1 MRNLARF
8 KNIIFS
14 FSILLLVLIIG
25 VVGFKILEPRYTLLE
40 ATYMTIITIAT
51 VGYRE
56 IYEPTQG
63 TMIFISLL
71 IVTSFGTF
79 AYAVSAISA
88 YIIDGEF
95 REYFKEYKVKS
106 EVNKLK
112 NHVVICGYGRNG
124 SQAVTVMEKHQQPF
138 VVIENNPAAIE
149 DLQKH
154 NPEALLVVGD
164 ATHDE
169 ILIEAGIE
177 KAKSLITTLPS
188 DSNNL
193 FVVLSARS
201 INQKLKIISRASE
214 DNSDKK
220 LRIAGADNVIMPD
233 KIGGAHM
240 ASLVMK
246 PDIIE
251 FMDYISAQGQ
261 IDINLEEI
269 SFDELPANFKN
280 KSITEI
286 GIRQLTG
293 ANIIGLKGS
302 DGEFVINPKPD
313 TLITSKIKMF
323 VLGTPDQI
331 KKLKELFH
339 V

>member
-1 MRNLARF
+1 L
-8 KNIIFS
+8 
-14 FSILLLVLIIG
+14 ILVIG
-25 VVGFKILEPRYTLLE
+25 VIGFMTLEPRYTLVE
-40 ATYMTIITIAT
+40 AVYMTVITIAT

-56 IYEPTQG
+56 VYEPTQG
-63 TMIFISLL
+63 SMIFVSIL

-95 REYFKEYKVKS
+95 RNYFKEYKVKA

-112 NHVVICGYGRNG
+112 DHVIICGYGRNG
-124 SQAVTVMEKHQQPF
+124 SQAATVMAVHKQPF
-138 VVIENNPAAIE
+138 VIVES
-149 DLQKH
+149 K
-154 NPEALLVVGD
+154 PEVVEELKKNHPEILLVVGD

-169 ILIEAGIE
+169 VLADAGID
-177 KAKSLITTLPS
+177 KAKALVTTLPS
-188 DSNNL
+188 DSHNL

-201 INQKLKIISRASE
+201 INPKLKIISRASE

-246 PDIIE
+246 PDVVE
-251 FMDYISAQGQ
+251 FIDYISAQGQ
-261 IDINLEEI
+261 IDFNLEEI
-269 SFDELPANFKN
+269 SFEELPDKFRN
-280 KSITEI
+280 KSIHEI
-286 GIRQLTG
+286 GVRGLTG
-293 ANIIGLKGS
+293 ANIIGLKND
-302 DGEFVINPKPD
+302 DGEFVINPHPD
-313 TLITSKIKMF
+313 TIITSKIKMF
-323 VLGTPDQI
+323 ALGTPEQI
-331 KKLKELFH
+331 KKLKQLFQ

>member
-1 MRNLARF
+1 MKNLARF

-14 FSILLLVLIIG
+14 FLILLLVLIIG
-25 VVGFKILEPRYTLLE
+25 VVGFKFLEPRYTLLE
-40 ATYMTIITIAT
+40 AVYMTVITIAT

-63 TMIFISLL
+63 TMVFISLL

-95 REYFKEYKVKS
+95 REYFKEFKVKS
-106 EVNKLK
+106 EVSKLK
-112 NHVVICGYGRNG
+112 NHVIICGYGRNG
-124 SQAVTVMEKHQQPF
+124 SQAVTVMEKHNQSF
-138 VVIENNPAAIE
+138 VVIESNAAAIE
-149 DLQKH
+149 DLKKH
-154 NPEALLVVGD
+154 NPEALVVVGD

-169 ILIEAGIE
+169 ILMEAGIE

-201 INQKLKIISRASE
+201 INGQLKIISRASE

-269 SFDELPANFKN
+269 SFDELPPKFKN
-280 KSITEI
+280 KSITDI
-286 GIRQLTG
+286 GIRNLTG
-293 ANIIGLKGS
+293 ANIIGLKGP
-302 DGEFVINPKPD
+302 DGEFVINPKPG

>member
-1 MRNLARF
+1 M
-8 KNIIFS
+8 
-14 FSILLLVLIIG
+14 
-25 VVGFKILEPRYTLLE
+25 ILEPRYTFLE
-40 ATYMTIITIAT
+40 ATYMTVITIAT

-56 IYEPTQG
+56 IYEPSAG
-63 TMIFISLL
+63 VMVFISLL
-71 IVTSFGTF
+71 IVTSFGSF

-106 EVNKLK
+106 VVSKLK
-112 NHVVICGYGRNG
+112 NHVIICGYGRNG
-124 SQAVTVMEKHQQPF
+124 SQAVTVMEKHNQPF
-138 VVIENNPAAIE
+138 VVVEHDLAVIE
-149 DLQKH
+149 DIKKH
-154 NPEALLVVGD
+154 SQEALVVIGD

-169 ILIEAGIE
+169 VLLEAGIE
-177 KAKSLITTLPS
+177 NAKSLITTLPS

-201 INQKLKIISRASE
+201 INSNLKIISRASE

-220 LRIAGADNVIMPD
+220 LRIAGANNVIMPD

-261 IDINLEEI
+261 IDVNLEEI
-269 SFDELPANFKN
+269 SFDELPSKFKN
-280 KSITEI
+280 KTITEI
-286 GIRQLTG
+286 GIRMLTG

-302 DGEFVINPKPD
+302 DGDFVVNPLPD
-313 TLITSKIKMF
+313 TVITSKTKMF
-323 VLGTPDQI
+323 VLGTPNQI

>member
-1 MRNLARF
+1 MRDFSRF
-8 KNIIFS
+8 TNIIFS
-14 FSILLLVLIIG
+14 FLFLILVLIVGVIG
-25 VVGFKILEPRYTLLE
+25 FLIIEPEYTLLE
-40 ATYMTIITIAT
+40 AVYMTIITIST
-51 VGYRE
+51 VGFRE
-56 IYEPTQG
+56 VHEPTQG

-71 IVTSFGTF
+71 IVSSFGTF

-95 REYFKEYKVKS
+95 RAYFKEYKVKS
-106 EVNKLK
+106 VVSKLK

-124 SQAVTVMEKHQQPF
+124 SQAVNVMEKHNQPF
-138 VVIENNPAAIE
+138 VIIENDALAIE
-149 DLQKH
+149 DIKKH
-154 NPEALLVVGD
+154 SPEALVVVGD

-169 ILIEAGIE
+169 ILIEAGI
-177 KAKSLITTLPS
+177 KNAKSLITTLPS

-201 INQKLKIISRASE
+201 INKNLKIISRASE

-220 LRIAGADNVIMPD
+220 LRIAGANNVIMPD

-251 FMDYISAQGQ
+251 FIDYISAQEQ

-269 SFDELPANFKN
+269 SFDELPSKFKN
-280 KSITEI
+280 KTITEI
-286 GIRQLTG
+286 GIRKLTG

-302 DGEFVINPKPD
+302 DGDFVINPKP
-313 TLITSKIKMF
+313 TTIITSKIKMF
-323 VLGTPDQI
+323 VLGTPGQI
-331 KKLKELFH
+331 KKLKELFQ

>member
-1 MRNLARF
+1 MRNLSRF
-8 KNIIFS
+8 KNIFFS
-14 FSILLLVLIIG
+14 FSILILVLIVGVIG
-25 VVGFKILEPRYTLLE
+25 FMILEPKYTLLE
-40 ATYMTIITIAT
+40 AVYMTVITIAT
-51 VGYRE
+51 VGFRE
-56 IYEPTQG
+56 IYEPTQSV
-63 TMIFISLL
+63 MVFISLL

-79 AYAVSAISA
+79 AYTISAISA

-95 REYFKEYKVKS
+95 REYFKQFKVKS
-106 EVNKLK
+106 EFSKLK
-112 NHVVICGYGRNG
+112 EHVIICGYGRNG
-124 SQAVTVMEKHQQPF
+124 SQAVNVMEKHNQPF
-138 VVIENNPAAIE
+138 VVIENNPAVIE
-149 DLQKH
+149 DIKKH
-154 NPEALLVVGD
+154 SPEALIVSGD

-169 ILIEAGIE
+169 ILIEAGIDR
-177 KAKSLITTLPS
+177 AKSLITTLPS

-201 INQKLKIISRASE
+201 INDKLKIISRASE

-220 LRIAGADNVIMPD
+220 LRIAGANNVIMPD

-251 FMDYISAQGQ
+251 FIDYISAQGQ

-269 SFDELPANFKN
+269 SFDELPTNYKN
-280 KSITEI
+280 KTITEI
-286 GIRQLTG
+286 GIRNLTG

-302 DGEFVINPKPD
+302 KGDFVINPKPE
-313 TLITSKIKMF
+313 TIIASKTKMF
-323 VLGTPDQI
+323 VLGTPEQI

>member
-1 MRNLARF
+1 VKNLSRF
-8 KNIIFS
+8 KNIIYSIS
-14 FSILLLVLIIG
+14 FLFIVIVVGIIG
-25 VVGFKILEPRYTLLE
+25 FMILEPRYTFLE
-40 ATYMTIITIAT
+40 AVYMTIITIAT

-56 IYEPTQG
+56 VYEPSEG
-63 TMIFISLL
+63 VMVFISVL

-106 EVNKLK
+106 EVSKLN

-124 SQAVTVMEKHQQPF
+124 SQAVTIMEKHNQPF
-138 VVIENNPAAIE
+138 VVVEQDPVVIE
-149 DLQKH
+149 DIKKH
-154 NPEALLVVGD
+154 SPEALIVSGD

-169 ILIEAGIE
+169 ILLEAGID

-201 INQKLKIISRASE
+201 INNKLKIISRASE

-220 LRIAGADNVIMPD
+220 LRIAGANNVIMPD

-261 IDINLEEI
+261 IDVNLEEI
-269 SFDELPANFKN
+269 SFDELPSKFKN
-280 KSITEI
+280 KTITEI
-286 GIRQLTG
+286 GIRRITG
-293 ANIIGLKGS
+293 ANIIGLKES
-302 DGEFVINPKPD
+302 DGDFVVNPMPE
-313 TLITSKIKMF
+313 TVITAKTKMF

>member
-1 MRNLARF
+1 
-8 KNIIFS
+8 
-14 FSILLLVLIIG
+14 
-25 VVGFKILEPRYTLLE
+25 
-40 ATYMTIITIAT
+40 MTIITIAT

-56 IYEPTQG
+56 VYEPSEG
-63 TMIFISLL
+63 VMVFISVL

-106 EVNKLK
+106 EVSKLN

-124 SQAVTVMEKHQQPF
+124 SQAVTIMEKHNQPF
-138 VVIENNPAAIE
+138 VVVEQDPVVIE
-149 DLQKH
+149 DIKKH
-154 NPEALLVVGD
+154 SPEALIVSGD

-169 ILIEAGIE
+169 ILLEAGID

-201 INQKLKIISRASE
+201 INNKLKIISRASE

-220 LRIAGADNVIMPD
+220 LRIAGANNVIMPD

-261 IDINLEEI
+261 IDVNLEEI
-269 SFDELPANFKN
+269 SFDELPSKFKN
-280 KSITEI
+280 KTITEI
-286 GIRQLTG
+286 GIRRITG
-293 ANIIGLKGS
+293 ANIIGLKES
-302 DGEFVINPKPD
+302 DGDFVVNPMPE
-313 TLITSKIKMF
+313 TVITAKTKMF

>member
-1 MRNLARF
+1 MNLSRF

-14 FSILLLVLIIG
+14 FSFLILVLIIG
-25 VVGFKILEPRYTLLE
+25 VIGFMILEPRYTLLE
-40 ATYMTIITIAT
+40 AVYMTVITIAT
-51 VGYRE
+51 VGFRE

-63 TMIFISLL
+63 TMVFISLL

-95 REYFKEYKVKS
+95 RQYFKEFKVKS
-106 EVNKLK
+106 ELSKLK
-112 NHVVICGYGRNG
+112 DHVVICGYGRNG
-124 SQAVTVMEKHQQPF
+124 SQAVNVMEKHDQDF
-138 VVIENNPAAIE
+138 VIIESNPAAIE
-149 DLQKH
+149 DIKKH
-154 NPEALLVVGD
+154 SPEALIVIGD

-177 KAKSLITTLPS
+177 KAKALVTTLPS

-201 INQKLKIISRASE
+201 INGKLKIISRASE

-220 LRIAGADNVIMPD
+220 LRIAGANNVIMPD

-269 SFDELPANFKN
+269 SFDELPPKFKN
-280 KSITEI
+280 KTITEI

-293 ANIIGLKGS
+293 SNIIGMKGS

-313 TLITSKIKMF
+313 TIITSKTKMF
-323 VLGTPDQI
+323 VLGTPEQI

>member
-25 VVGFKILEPRYTLLE
+25 VAGFKILEPRYTLLE

-286 GIRQLTG
+286 GIRHLTG

>member
-1 MRNLARF
+1 VRNFARF

-14 FSILLLVLIIG
+14 FFLLLLVLVIG
-25 VVGFKILEPRYTLLE
+25 VVGFKVLEPRYTLLE
-40 ATYMTIITIAT
+40 AVYMTVITIAT

-95 REYFKEYKVKS
+95 REYFKEYKVKAV
-106 EVNKLK
+106 VNKLK
-112 NHVVICGYGRNG
+112 GHVVICGYGRNG
-124 SQAVTVMEKHQQPF
+124 SQAVAVMEKHKQPY
-138 VVIENNPAAIE
+138 VVIENNPISIE
-149 DLQKH
+149 DLKRF

-169 ILIEAGIE
+169 VLLEAGIA

-201 INQKLKIISRASE
+201 LNNNLKIISRASE

-269 SFDELPANFKN
+269 SFDELPEKYKN

-293 ANIIGLKGS
+293 ANIIGLKGPEG
-302 DGEFVINPKPD
+302 DFVINPKPG

-331 KKLKELFH
+331 AKLKELFQ

>member
-1 MRNLARF
+1 MRNLSRF

-14 FSILLLVLIIG
+14 IVILFIVLVIG
-25 VVGFKILEPRYTLLE
+25 VVGFKILEPRYTLVE
-40 ATYMTIITIAT
+40 AIYMTVITIAT

-56 IYEPTQG
+56 LYEPNQS
-63 TMIFISLL
+63 TMIFVTLL

-95 REYFKEYKVKS
+95 KAYFKEYKVKN
-106 EVNKLK
+106 EVSKLK
-112 NHVVICGYGRNG
+112 DHVIICGHGRNG
-124 SQAVTVMEKHQQPF
+124 SQAVNVMKTHGQKF
-138 VVIENNPAAIE
+138 VVVENNPDVIE
-149 DLQKH
+149 DIKKSD
-154 NPEALLVVGD
+154 PEMLFVVGD
-164 ATHDE
+164 STHDE
-169 ILIEAGIE
+169 VLLEAGIE
-177 KAKSLITTLPS
+177 KAKALITTLPS

-193 FVVLSARS
+193 FVVLSARA
-201 INQKLKIISRASE
+201 INDRIKIISRASE

-220 LRIAGADNVIMPD
+220 LRIAGANNVIMPD

-251 FMDYISAQGQ
+251 FMDYISAQGH

-269 SFDELPANFKN
+269 SFDELPAEFKN

-293 ANIIGLKGS
+293 ANIIGLKKS
-302 DGEFVINPKPD
+302 DGEFEINPSPG

-323 VLGTPDQI
+323 VLGTPEQI
-331 KKLKELFH
+331 LKLKELFH
-339 V
+339 T

>member
-1 MRNLARF
+1 M
-8 KNIIFS
+8 
-14 FSILLLVLIIG
+14 
-25 VVGFKILEPRYTLLE
+25 ILEPRYTFLE
-40 ATYMTIITIAT
+40 ATYMTVITIAT

-56 IYEPTQG
+56 IYEPSAG
-63 TMIFISLL
+63 VMVFISLL
-71 IVTSFGTF
+71 IVTSFGSF

-106 EVNKLK
+106 VVSKLK
-112 NHVVICGYGRNG
+112 NHVIICGYGRNG
-124 SQAVTVMEKHQQPF
+124 SQAVTVMEKHNQPF
-138 VVIENNPAAIE
+138 VVVEHDLAVIE
-149 DLQKH
+149 DIKKH
-154 NPEALLVVGD
+154 SQEALVVIGD

-169 ILIEAGIE
+169 ILLEAGIE
-177 KAKSLITTLPS
+177 NAKSLITTLPS

-201 INQKLKIISRASE
+201 INSNLKIISRASE

-220 LRIAGADNVIMPD
+220 LRIAGANNVIMPD

-261 IDINLEEI
+261 IDVNLEEI
-269 SFDELPANFKN
+269 SFDELPSKFKN
-280 KSITEI
+280 KTITEI
-286 GIRQLTG
+286 GIRMLTG

-302 DGEFVINPKPD
+302 DGDFVVNPLPD
-313 TLITSKIKMF
+313 TVITSKTKMF
-323 VLGTPDQI
+323 VLGTPNQI

>member
-1 MRNLARF
+1 MRP
-8 KNIIFS
+8 
-14 FSILLLVLIIG
+14 SIGQWRTTIDVHTEINSRSRHNELVWG
-25 VVGFKILEPRYTLLE
+25 EVAGKHRC
-40 ATYMTIITIAT
+40 IAY
-51 VGYRE
+51 GDESDPAIDRA
-56 IYEPTQG
+56 
-63 TMIFISLL
+63 IFISHMHLVVAG
-71 IVTSFGTF
+71 I
-79 AYAVSAISA
+79 ICA

-95 REYFKEYKVKS
+95 RAYFKQYKVKS

-124 SQAVTVMEKHQQPF
+124 SQAVTVMEKHKQPF
-138 VVIENNPAAIE
+138 LIIENNPAVIE
-149 DLQKH
+149 DLKKH

-169 ILIEAGIE
+169 TLMEAGIE

-201 INQKLKIISRASE
+201 INHKLKIISRASE

-313 TLITSKIKMF
+313 TLITSRIKMF
-323 VLGTPDQI
+323 VLGTPNQI

>member
-1 MRNLARF
+1 M
-8 KNIIFS
+8 
-14 FSILLLVLIIG
+14 
-25 VVGFKILEPRYTLLE
+25 ILEPRYTFLE
-40 ATYMTIITIAT
+40 AVYMTIITIAT

-56 IYEPTQG
+56 VYEPSEG
-63 TMIFISLL
+63 VMVFISVL

-106 EVNKLK
+106 EVSKLN

-124 SQAVTVMEKHQQPF
+124 SQAVTIMEKHNQPF
-138 VVIENNPAAIE
+138 VVVEQDPVVIE
-149 DLQKH
+149 DIKKH
-154 NPEALLVVGD
+154 SPEALIVSGD

-169 ILIEAGIE
+169 ILLEAGID

-201 INQKLKIISRASE
+201 INNKLKIISRASE

-220 LRIAGADNVIMPD
+220 LRIAGANNVIMPD

-261 IDINLEEI
+261 IDVNL
-269 SFDELPANFKN
+269 
-280 KSITEI
+280 
-286 GIRQLTG
+286 
-293 ANIIGLKGS
+293 
-302 DGEFVINPKPD
+302 
-313 TLITSKIKMF
+313 
-323 VLGTPDQI
+323 
-331 KKLKELFH
+331 
-339 V
+339 

>member
-1 MRNLARF
+1 MKNLSRF
-8 KNIIFS
+8 KNIIYSIS
-14 FSILLLVLIIG
+14 FLFIVIVVGIIG
-25 VVGFKILEPRYTLLE
+25 FMLLEPRYTFLE
-40 ATYMTIITIAT
+40 AVYMTIITIAT

-56 IYEPTQG
+56 VYEPSEG
-63 TMIFISLL
+63 VMVFISVL

-106 EVNKLK
+106 EVSKLN

-124 SQAVTVMEKHQQPF
+124 SQAVTIMEKHNQPF
-138 VVIENNPAAIE
+138 VVVEQDPVVIE
-149 DLQKH
+149 DIKKH
-154 NPEALLVVGD
+154 SPEALIVSGD

-169 ILIEAGIE
+169 ILLEAGID

-201 INQKLKIISRASE
+201 INNKLKIISRASE

-220 LRIAGADNVIMPD
+220 LRIAGANNVIMPD

-261 IDINLEEI
+261 IDVNLEEI
-269 SFDELPANFKN
+269 SFDELPSKFKN
-280 KSITEI
+280 KTITEI
-286 GIRQLTG
+286 GIRRITG
-293 ANIIGLKGS
+293 ANIIGLKES
-302 DGEFVINPKPD
+302 DGDFVVNPMPE
-313 TLITSKIKMF
+313 TVITAKTKMF

>member
-1 MRNLARF
+1 VRDLSRF

-14 FSILLLVLIIG
+14 FLFLFLILIIG
-25 VVGFKILEPRYTLLE
+25 VIGFKSLEPRYTLLE
-40 ATYMTIITIAT
+40 AVYMTVITIT
-51 VGYRE
+51 TIGFRE
-56 IYEPTQG
+56 IYEPTSG

-106 EVNKLK
+106 EVSKLK
-112 NHVVICGYGRNG
+112 NHVIICGYGRNG
-124 SQAVTVMEKHQQPF
+124 SQAVTVLKKHKQPF
-138 VVIENNPAAIE
+138 LVVENNPTAIE
-149 DLQKH
+149 EIKKH
-154 NPEALLVVGD
+154 NPELLLVVGD

-169 ILIEAGIE
+169 VLEEAGIQT
-177 KAKSLITTLPS
+177 AQALITTLPS

-201 INQKLKIISRASE
+201 VNSSIKIISRASE

-220 LRIAGADNVIMPD
+220 LRIAGANNVIMPD

-251 FMDYISAQGQ
+251 FMDYISAQSN
-261 IDINLEEI
+261 IDINLEEL
-269 SFDELPANFKN
+269 SFDVLPERFRG

-293 ANIIGLKGS
+293 ANIIGLKRD
-302 DGEFVINPKPD
+302 DGAFEINPNPE
-313 TLITSKIKMF
+313 TLITSKIKVF
-323 VLGTPDQI
+323 VLGTPNQI
-331 KKLKELFH
+331 KKLNELFQ

>member
-1 MRNLARF
+1 M
-8 KNIIFS
+8 
-14 FSILLLVLIIG
+14 IG
-25 VVGFKILEPRYTLLE
+25 VVGFMWLEPRYTLLE
-40 ATYMTIITIAT
+40 AVYMTVITIAT

-56 IYEPTQG
+56 VYEPTEG
-63 TMIFISLL
+63 TMLFVTLL
-71 IVTSFGTF
+71 IVTSFGIF

-95 REYFKEYKVKS
+95 KAYFKEYKVKQ
-106 EVNKLK
+106 ELNKL
-112 NHVVICGYGRNG
+112 NGHVIICGHGRNG
-124 SQAVTVMEKHQQPF
+124 TQAVNVMKTHGQKF
-138 VVIENNPAAIE
+138 VVIENNIE
-149 DLQKH
+149 VIEELRKNDP
-154 NPEALLVVGD
+154 NVIFVVGD
-164 ATHDE
+164 STHDE
-169 ILIEAGIE
+169 VLVEAGIE
-177 KAKSLITTLPS
+177 RAKALITTLPS

-193 FVVLSARS
+193 FVVLSARAIS
-201 INQKLKIISRASE
+201 PNIKIISRASE

-246 PDIIE
+246 PDTIE
-251 FMDYISAQGQ
+251 FMDYISAQGH

-269 SFDELPANFKN
+269 SFDELPKEFKN

-293 ANIIGLKGS
+293 ANIIGLKNSTGAF
-302 DGEFVINPKPD
+302 EINPNPE
-313 TLITSKIKMF
+313 TLITPNIKMF

-339 V
+339 T

>member
-1 MRNLARF
+1 VRDLSRF

-14 FSILLLVLIIG
+14 FLFLFLILIIG
-25 VVGFKILEPRYTLLE
+25 VIGFKSLEPRYTLLE
-40 ATYMTIITIAT
+40 AVYMTVITIT
-51 VGYRE
+51 TIGFRE
-56 IYEPTQG
+56 IYEPTSG

-106 EVNKLK
+106 EVSKLK
-112 NHVVICGYGRNG
+112 NHVIICGYGRNG
-124 SQAVTVMEKHQQPF
+124 SQAVTVLKKHKQPF
-138 VVIENNPAAIE
+138 LVVENNPTAIE
-149 DLQKH
+149 EIKKH
-154 NPEALLVVGD
+154 NPELLLVVGD

-169 ILIEAGIE
+169 VLEEAGIQT
-177 KAKSLITTLPS
+177 AQALITTLPS

-201 INQKLKIISRASE
+201 VNSSIKIISRASE

-220 LRIAGADNVIMPD
+220 LRIAGANNVIMPD

-251 FMDYISAQGQ
+251 FMDYISAQSN
-261 IDINLEEI
+261 IDINLEEL
-269 SFDELPANFKN
+269 SFDVLPERFRGR
-280 KSITEI
+280 SITEI

-293 ANIIGLKGS
+293 ANIIGLKRD
-302 DGEFVINPKPD
+302 DGAFEINPNPE
-313 TLITSKIKMF
+313 TLITSKIKVF
-323 VLGTPDQI
+323 VLGTPNQI
-331 KKLKELFH
+331 KKLNELFQ

>member
-1 MRNLARF
+1 
-8 KNIIFS
+8 
-14 FSILLLVLIIG
+14 VIG
-25 VVGFKILEPRYTLLE
+25 FMILEPNYTLLE
-40 ATYMTIITIAT
+40 AVYMTIITITT
-51 VGYRE
+51 VGFRE

-71 IVTSFGTF
+71 IITSFGTF

-88 YIIDGEF
+88 YVIDGEF
-95 REYFKEYKVKS
+95 RAYFKEYKVKS
-106 EVNKLK
+106 EVSKLK
-112 NHVVICGYGRNG
+112 NHVIICGYGRNG
-124 SQAVTVMEKHQQPF
+124 SQAVTVMEKHKQSF
-138 VVIENNPAAIE
+138 VIVENDLLAIE
-149 DLQKH
+149 DLKKH
-154 NPEALLVVGD
+154 SPDALIVSGD

-177 KAKSLITTLPS
+177 KANSLITTLPS

-201 INQKLKIISRASE
+201 INKNLKIISRASE

-220 LRIAGADNVIMPD
+220 LRIAGANNVIMPD

-251 FMDYISAQGQ
+251 FIDYISAQEQ

-269 SFDELPANFKN
+269 RFDELPTKFKN
-280 KSITEI
+280 KTITEI
-286 GIRQLTG
+286 GIRKLTG
-293 ANIIGLKGS
+293 ANIIGLKSS
-302 DGEFVINPKPD
+302 DGDFVINPKPD
-313 TLITSKIKMF
+313 TIITSKIKMF

>member
-1 MRNLARF
+1 MRDLSRF

-14 FSILLLVLIIG
+14 FLFLFLILIIG
-25 VVGFKILEPRYTLLE
+25 VIGFKSLEPRYTLLE
-40 ATYMTIITIAT
+40 AVYMTVITIT
-51 VGYRE
+51 TIGFRE
-56 IYEPTQG
+56 IYEPTSG

-106 EVNKLK
+106 EVSKLK
-112 NHVVICGYGRNG
+112 NHVIICGYGRNG
-124 SQAVTVMEKHQQPF
+124 SQAVTVLKKHKQPF
-138 VVIENNPAAIE
+138 LVVENNPTAIE
-149 DLQKH
+149 EIKKH
-154 NPEALLVVGD
+154 NPELLLVVGD

-169 ILIEAGIE
+169 VLEEAGIQT
-177 KAKSLITTLPS
+177 AQALITTLPS

-201 INQKLKIISRASE
+201 VNSSIKIISRASE

-220 LRIAGADNVIMPD
+220 LRIAGANNVIMPD

-251 FMDYISAQGQ
+251 FMDYISAQSN
-261 IDINLEEI
+261 IDINLEEL
-269 SFDELPANFKN
+269 SFDVLPERFRGR
-280 KSITEI
+280 SITEI

-293 ANIIGLKGS
+293 ANIIGLKRD
-302 DGEFVINPKPD
+302 DGAFEINPNPE
-313 TLITSKIKMF
+313 TLITSKIKVF
-323 VLGTPDQI
+323 VLGTPNQI
-331 KKLKELFH
+331 KKLNELFQ

>member
-1 MRNLARF
+1 M
-8 KNIIFS
+8 
-14 FSILLLVLIIG
+14 ILD
-25 VVGFKILEPRYTLLE
+25 PRYTFLE
-40 ATYMTIITIAT
+40 ATYMTVITIAT

-56 IYEPTQG
+56 IYEPSAG
-63 TMIFISLL
+63 VMVFISLL

-106 EVNKLK
+106 VVSKLK
-112 NHVVICGYGRNG
+112 NHVIICGYGRNG
-124 SQAVTVMEKHQQPF
+124 SQAVTVMEKHNQPF
-138 VVIENNPAAIE
+138 VVVEHDLAVIE
-149 DLQKH
+149 DIKKH
-154 NPEALLVVGD
+154 SQEALVVIGD

-169 ILIEAGIE
+169 ILLEAGIE
-177 KAKSLITTLPS
+177 NAKSLITTLPS

-201 INQKLKIISRASE
+201 INSNLKIISRASE

-220 LRIAGADNVIMPD
+220 LRIAGANNVIMPD

-261 IDINLEEI
+261 IDVNLEEI
-269 SFDELPANFKN
+269 SFDELPSKFKN
-280 KSITEI
+280 KTITEI
-286 GIRQLTG
+286 GIRMLTG

-302 DGEFVINPKPD
+302 DGDFVVNPLPD
-313 TLITSKIKMF
+313 TVITSKTKMF
-323 VLGTPDQI
+323 VLGTPNQI

>member
-1 MRNLARF
+1 MRDLSRF

-14 FSILLLVLIIG
+14 FLFLFLILIIG
-25 VVGFKILEPRYTLLE
+25 VIGFKSLEPRYTLLE
-40 ATYMTIITIAT
+40 AVYMTVITIT
-51 VGYRE
+51 TIGFRE
-56 IYEPTQG
+56 IYEPTSG

-106 EVNKLK
+106 EVSKLK
-112 NHVVICGYGRNG
+112 NHVIICGYGRNG
-124 SQAVTVMEKHQQPF
+124 SQAVTVLKKHKQPF
-138 VVIENNPAAIE
+138 LVVENNPTAIE
-149 DLQKH
+149 EIKKH
-154 NPEALLVVGD
+154 NPELLLVVGD

-169 ILIEAGIE
+169 VLEEAGIQT
-177 KAKSLITTLPS
+177 AQALIATLPS

-201 INQKLKIISRASE
+201 VNSSIKIISRASE

-220 LRIAGADNVIMPD
+220 LRIAGANNVIMPD

-251 FMDYISAQGQ
+251 FMDYISAQSN
-261 IDINLEEI
+261 IDINLEEL
-269 SFDELPANFKN
+269 SFDVLPERFRG

-293 ANIIGLKGS
+293 ANIIGLKRD
-302 DGEFVINPKPD
+302 DGAFEINPNPE
-313 TLITSKIKMF
+313 TLITSKIKVF
-323 VLGTPDQI
+323 VLGTPNQI
-331 KKLKELFH
+331 KKLNELFQ

>member
-1 MRNLARF
+1 MRDLSRF

-14 FSILLLVLIIG
+14 FLFLFLILIIG
-25 VVGFKILEPRYTLLE
+25 VIGFKSLEPRYTLLE
-40 ATYMTIITIAT
+40 AVYMTVITIT
-51 VGYRE
+51 TIGFRE
-56 IYEPTQG
+56 IYEPTSG

-106 EVNKLK
+106 EVSKLK
-112 NHVVICGYGRNG
+112 NHVIICGYGRNG
-124 SQAVTVMEKHQQPF
+124 SQAVTVLKKHKQPF
-138 VVIENNPAAIE
+138 LVVENNPTAIE
-149 DLQKH
+149 EIKKH
-154 NPEALLVVGD
+154 NPELLLVVGD

-169 ILIEAGIE
+169 VLEEAGIQT
-177 KAKSLITTLPS
+177 AQALITTLPS

-201 INQKLKIISRASE
+201 VNSSIKIISRASE

-220 LRIAGADNVIMPD
+220 LRIAGANNVIMPD

-251 FMDYISAQGQ
+251 FMDYISAQSN
-261 IDINLEEI
+261 IDINLEEL
-269 SFDELPANFKN
+269 SFDVLPERFRG

-293 ANIIGLKGS
+293 ANIIGLKRD
-302 DGEFVINPKPD
+302 DGAFEINPNPE
-313 TLITSKIKMF
+313 TLITSKIKVF
-323 VLGTPDQI
+323 VLGTPNQI
-331 KKLKELFH
+331 KKLNELFQ

>member
-1 MRNLARF
+1 MKNLSRF
-8 KNIIFS
+8 KNIIYSIS
-14 FSILLLVLIIG
+14 FLFIVIVVGIIG
-25 VVGFKILEPRYTLLE
+25 FMILEPRYTFLE
-40 ATYMTIITIAT
+40 AVYMTIITIAT

-56 IYEPTQG
+56 VYEPSEG
-63 TMIFISLL
+63 VMVFISVL

-106 EVNKLK
+106 EVSKLN

-124 SQAVTVMEKHQQPF
+124 SQAVTIMEKHNQPF
-138 VVIENNPAAIE
+138 VVVEQDPVVIE
-149 DLQKH
+149 DIKKH
-154 NPEALLVVGD
+154 SPEALIVSGD

-169 ILIEAGIE
+169 ILLEAGID

-201 INQKLKIISRASE
+201 INNKLKIISRASE

-220 LRIAGADNVIMPD
+220 LRIAGANNVIMPD

-261 IDINLEEI
+261 IDVNLEEI
-269 SFDELPANFKN
+269 SFDELPSKFKN
-280 KSITEI
+280 KTITEI
-286 GIRQLTG
+286 GIRRITG
-293 ANIIGLKGS
+293 ANIIGLKES
-302 DGEFVINPKPD
+302 DGDFVVNPMPE
-313 TLITSKIKMF
+313 TVITAKTKMF

>member
-1 MRNLARF
+1 MRDLSRF

-14 FSILLLVLIIG
+14 FLFLVLILIIG
-25 VVGFKILEPRYTLLE
+25 VIGFKSLEPRYTLLE
-40 ATYMTIITIAT
+40 AVYMTVITIT
-51 VGYRE
+51 TIGFRE
-56 IYEPTQG
+56 IYEPTPG

-106 EVNKLK
+106 EVSKLK
-112 NHVVICGYGRNG
+112 NHVIICGYGRNG
-124 SQAVTVMEKHQQPF
+124 SQAVTVLKKHKQPF
-138 VVIENNPAAIE
+138 LVVENNPNAIE
-149 DLQKH
+149 EIKRH
-154 NPEALLVVGD
+154 NPELLLVVGD

-169 ILIEAGIE
+169 VLEEAGIQT
-177 KAKSLITTLPS
+177 AQALITTLPS

-193 FVVLSARS
+193 FVVLSARAVNSS
-201 INQKLKIISRASE
+201 IKIISRASE

-220 LRIAGADNVIMPD
+220 LRIAGANNVIMPD

-251 FMDYISAQGQ
+251 FMDYISAQSN
-261 IDINLEEI
+261 IDINLEEL
-269 SFDELPANFKN
+269 SFDVLPERFRG

-293 ANIIGLKGS
+293 ANIIGLKRD
-302 DGEFVINPKPD
+302 DGAFEINPNPE
-313 TLITSKIKMF
+313 TLITSKIKVF
-323 VLGTPDQI
+323 VLGTPGQI
-331 KKLKELFH
+331 KKLNELFQ

>member
-1 MRNLARF
+1 
-8 KNIIFS
+8 
-14 FSILLLVLIIG
+14 
-25 VVGFKILEPRYTLLE
+25 
-40 ATYMTIITIAT
+40 MTVITIT
-51 VGYRE
+51 TIGFRE
-56 IYEPTQG
+56 IYEPTSG

-106 EVNKLK
+106 EVSKLK
-112 NHVVICGYGRNG
+112 NHVIICGYGRNG
-124 SQAVTVMEKHQQPF
+124 SQAVTVLKKHKQPF
-138 VVIENNPAAIE
+138 LVVENNPTAIE
-149 DLQKH
+149 EIKKH
-154 NPEALLVVGD
+154 NPELLLVVGD

-169 ILIEAGIE
+169 VLEEAGIQT
-177 KAKSLITTLPS
+177 AQALITTLPS

-201 INQKLKIISRASE
+201 VNSSIKIISRASE

-220 LRIAGADNVIMPD
+220 LRIAGANNVIMPD

-251 FMDYISAQGQ
+251 FMDYISAQSN
-261 IDINLEEI
+261 IDINLEEL
-269 SFDELPANFKN
+269 SFDVLPERFRG

-293 ANIIGLKGS
+293 ANIIGLKRD
-302 DGEFVINPKPD
+302 DGAFEINPNPE
-313 TLITSKIKMF
+313 TLITSKIKVF
-323 VLGTPDQI
+323 VLGTPNQI
-331 KKLKELFH
+331 KKLNELFQ

>member
-1 MRNLARF
+1 M
-8 KNIIFS
+8 
-14 FSILLLVLIIG
+14 IG
-25 VVGFKILEPRYTLLE
+25 VVGFKILEPRYTLVE
-40 ATYMTIITIAT
+40 AIYMTVITIAT

-56 IYEPTQG
+56 LYEPNQS
-63 TMIFISLL
+63 TMIFVTLL

-95 REYFKEYKVKS
+95 KAYFKEYKVKN
-106 EVNKLK
+106 EVSKLK
-112 NHVVICGYGRNG
+112 DHVIICGHGRNG
-124 SQAVTVMEKHQQPF
+124 SQAVNVMKTHGQKF
-138 VVIENNPAAIE
+138 VVVENNPDVIE
-149 DLQKH
+149 DIKKSD
-154 NPEALLVVGD
+154 PEMLFVVGD
-164 ATHDE
+164 STHDE
-169 ILIEAGIE
+169 VLLEAGIE
-177 KAKSLITTLPS
+177 KAKALITTLPS

-193 FVVLSARS
+193 FVVLSARA
-201 INQKLKIISRASE
+201 INDRIKIISRASE

-220 LRIAGADNVIMPD
+220 LRIAGANNVIMPD

-251 FMDYISAQGQ
+251 FMDYISAQGH

-269 SFDELPANFKN
+269 SFDELPAEFKN

-293 ANIIGLKGS
+293 ANIIGLKKS
-302 DGEFVINPKPD
+302 DGEFEINPSPG

-323 VLGTPDQI
+323 VLGTPEQI
-331 KKLKELFH
+331 LKLKELFH
-339 V
+339 T

>member
-1 MRNLARF
+1 M
-8 KNIIFS
+8 
-14 FSILLLVLIIG
+14 
-25 VVGFKILEPRYTLLE
+25 ILEPRYTLLE
-40 ATYMTIITIAT
+40 ATYMTVITIAT

-56 IYEPTQG
+56 IYEPSAG
-63 TMIFISLL
+63 VMVFISLL

-106 EVNKLK
+106 VVSKLK
-112 NHVVICGYGRNG
+112 NHVIICGYGRNG
-124 SQAVTVMEKHQQPF
+124 SQAVTVMEKHNQPF
-138 VVIENNPAAIE
+138 VVVEQDLAVIE
-149 DLQKH
+149 DIKKH
-154 NPEALLVVGD
+154 SREALVVFGD

-169 ILIEAGIE
+169 ILLEAGIE
-177 KAKSLITTLPS
+177 NAKSLITTLPS

-201 INQKLKIISRASE
+201 INSNLKIISRASE

-220 LRIAGADNVIMPD
+220 LRIAGANNVIMPD

-261 IDINLEEI
+261 IDVNLEEI
-269 SFDELPANFKN
+269 SFDELPSKFKN
-280 KSITEI
+280 KTITDI
-286 GIRQLTG
+286 GIRMLTG

-302 DGEFVINPKPD
+302 AGDFVVNPLPD
-313 TLITSKIKMF
+313 TVITSKTKMF
-323 VLGTPDQI
+323 VLGTPNQI

>member
-1 MRNLARF
+1 MRDLSRF

-14 FSILLLVLIIG
+14 FLFLVLILIIG
-25 VVGFKILEPRYTLLE
+25 VIGFKSLEPRYTLLE
-40 ATYMTIITIAT
+40 AVYMTVITIT
-51 VGYRE
+51 TIGFRE
-56 IYEPTQG
+56 IYEPTSG

-106 EVNKLK
+106 EVSKLK
-112 NHVVICGYGRNG
+112 NHVIICGYGRNG
-124 SQAVTVMEKHQQPF
+124 SQAVTVLKKHKQPF
-138 VVIENNPAAIE
+138 LVVENNPTAIE
-149 DLQKH
+149 EIKKH
-154 NPEALLVVGD
+154 NPELLLVVGD

-169 ILIEAGIE
+169 VLEEAGIQT
-177 KAKSLITTLPS
+177 AQALITTLPS

-201 INQKLKIISRASE
+201 VNSSIKIISRASE

-220 LRIAGADNVIMPD
+220 LRIAGANNVIMPD

-251 FMDYISAQGQ
+251 FMDYISAQSN
-261 IDINLEEI
+261 IDINLEEL
-269 SFDELPANFKN
+269 SFDVLPERFRG

-293 ANIIGLKGS
+293 ANIIGLKRD
-302 DGEFVINPKPD
+302 DGAFEINPNPE
-313 TLITSKIKMF
+313 TLITSKIKVF
-323 VLGTPDQI
+323 VLGTPNQI
-331 KKLKELFH
+331 KKLNELFQ

>member
-1 MRNLARF
+1 M
-8 KNIIFS
+8 
-14 FSILLLVLIIG
+14 
-25 VVGFKILEPRYTLLE
+25 ILEPRYTFLE
-40 ATYMTIITIAT
+40 ATYMTVITIAT

-56 IYEPTQG
+56 IYEPSAG
-63 TMIFISLL
+63 VMVFISLL

-106 EVNKLK
+106 VVSKLK
-112 NHVVICGYGRNG
+112 NHVIICGYGRNG
-124 SQAVTVMEKHQQPF
+124 SQAVTVMEKHNQPF
-138 VVIENNPAAIE
+138 VVVEHDLAVIE
-149 DLQKH
+149 DIKKH
-154 NPEALLVVGD
+154 SQEALVVIGD

-169 ILIEAGIE
+169 VLLEAGIE
-177 KAKSLITTLPS
+177 NAKSLITTLPS

-201 INQKLKIISRASE
+201 INSNLKIISRASE

-220 LRIAGADNVIMPD
+220 LRIAGANNVIMPD

-261 IDINLEEI
+261 IDVNLEEI
-269 SFDELPANFKN
+269 SFDELPSKFKN
-280 KSITEI
+280 KTITEI
-286 GIRQLTG
+286 GIRMLTG

-302 DGEFVINPKPD
+302 DGDFVVNPLPD
-313 TLITSKIKMF
+313 TVITSKTKMF
-323 VLGTPDQI
+323 VLGTPNQI

>member
-1 MRNLARF
+1 
-8 KNIIFS
+8 
-14 FSILLLVLIIG
+14 
-25 VVGFKILEPRYTLLE
+25 
-40 ATYMTIITIAT
+40 MTVITIAT

-56 IYEPTQG
+56 IYEPSAG
-63 TMIFISLL
+63 VMVFISLL

-106 EVNKLK
+106 VVSKLK
-112 NHVVICGYGRNG
+112 NHVIICGYGRNG
-124 SQAVTVMEKHQQPF
+124 SQAVTVMEKHNQPF
-138 VVIENNPAAIE
+138 VVVEQDLAVIE
-149 DLQKH
+149 DIKKH
-154 NPEALLVVGD
+154 SREALVVFGD

-169 ILIEAGIE
+169 ILLEAGIE
-177 KAKSLITTLPS
+177 NAKSLITTLPS

-201 INQKLKIISRASE
+201 INSNLKIISRASE

-220 LRIAGADNVIMPD
+220 LRIAGANNVIMPD

-261 IDINLEEI
+261 IDVNLEEI
-269 SFDELPANFKN
+269 SFDELPSKFKN
-280 KSITEI
+280 KTITDI
-286 GIRQLTG
+286 GIRMLTG

-302 DGEFVINPKPD
+302 DGDFVVNPLPD
-313 TLITSKIKMF
+313 TVITSKTKMF
-323 VLGTPDQI
+323 VLGTPNQI